1 MSFRME
7 LTEKDLKL
15 TLGILYRI
23 TFYSYGFMAT
33 ILWRFNAFYKLSVKL

>member
-7 LTEKDLKL
+7 QTEKDLKP
-15 TLGILYRI
+15 TLDILYRI
-23 TFYSYGFMAT
+23 TLCSYGFMAT